1 MNDEKNKEV
10 KDTSV
15 VDEFFSSIDN
25 ITVDSS
31 YILDGTTDIDGAL
44 EQICAEGTTLEEIDA
59 MFDVYDVEG
68 TVYEDDEPGKRKK
81 RQSEIDNEM
90 VIKFINDPTHDNFNK
105 LWERFYF
112 GVKGHAFGFMHNWD
126 AADDIAC
133 QTFTRAWEFREKYD
147 YTKAKFSTW
156 LYTICRNLCLGEIN
170 RKKKDNY
177 VPQDI
182 SDIFD
187 SALLATSAAM
197 STDSTQYIVEHG
209 DIVAN
214 NNSDIMTKMYDASL
228 MEINN
233 LGGTYATILKMKLL
247 EGRKIREIADT
258 LDMNE
263 STVKNYLY
271 KGKEAIATAMKT
283 KHKILYEMYI
293 DANAD
298 ELSKVI

>member
-1 MNDEKNKEV
+1 MSNEKQNQ
-10 KDTSV
+10 
-15 VDEFFSSIDN
+15 VDNFFNSIDD

-31 YILDGTTDIDGAL
+31 YVIDGTTDIDKAL
-44 EQICAEGTTLEEIDA
+44 EQLTAEGISLDEIDS
-59 MFDVYDVEG
+59 MFDVVEA
-68 TVYEDDEPGKRKK
+68 TVYENPEEPEKRKK
-81 RQSEIDNEM
+81 RQGEIDNEL
-90 VIKFINDPTHDNFNK
+90 VVNFINNPTHDNFNK

-112 GVKGHAFGFMHNWD
+112 GVKGHAYKFMHDWD
-126 AADDIAC
+126 SAADIAC

-187 SALLATSAAM
+187 SALLPSSAAM

-214 NNSDIMTKMYDASL
+214 TSSDIMTKMFDASL
-228 MEINN
+228 VEIDN

-247 EGRKIREIADT
+247 EGKKIREIADT

-271 KGKEAIATAMKT
+271 KGKEAIADAMRS
-283 KHKILYEMYI
+283 KHKVLYEMYM
-293 DANAD
+293 DAYAD